1 MGSFGA
7 ARSGGRPGVT
17 VSLAQR
23 FSDVLSIETGDDA
36 LDELLPVHLAR
47 TAAKIL
53 GADGVGV
60 GVQGE
65 GGWRTPLG
73 ASDEMAATAE
83 RLQFTAGSGPCLLA
97 AQSGWP
103 VFGVDPIL
111 PRRWPAF
118 HDLLVT
124 QTPYRSIVALPLR
137 EELTGL
143 GVLSLYICRSDGLA
157 TIDAFEA
164 RAVAQLISARLRRTA
179 AWSSWSDTG
188 GPGWMNSPAAQRR
201 AKVWQAMG
209 MVMLA
214 LSVSAED
221 ALAVLRCYAYG
232 AGREVDAVAADLTSG
247 RISISQLGAGTR
259 P

>member
-1 MGSFGA
+1 M
-7 ARSGGRPGVT
+7 
-17 VSLAQR
+17 SLAQR
-23 FSDVLSIETGDDA
+23 FSDALSVETGDDVV
-36 LDELLPVHLAR
+36 DDLLPVHLAR

-53 GADGVGV
+53 GVDGVGV
-60 GVQGE
+60 GVQGD

-83 RLQFTAGSGPCLLA
+83 RLQFTVGSGPCLLA
-97 AQSGWP
+97 AHSGWP

-124 QTPYRSIVALPLR
+124 HTPYRSIVALPLR
-137 EELTGL
+137 DELTGL
-143 GVLSLYICRSDGLA
+143 GVLSLYSCRSDGLV
-157 TIDAFEA
+157 TVDAFEA
-164 RAVAQLISARLRRTA
+164 RAVAQLITARLRCTA
-179 AWSSWSDTG
+179 AWSRWSDTE
-188 GPGWMNSPAAQRR
+188 GPSWMNSPAAQRR

-221 ALAVLRCYAYG
+221 ALAVLRCHAYG
-232 AGREVDAVAADLTSG
+232 TDRELDAVAADLTSG
-247 RISISQLGAGTR
+247 RIPISQLRDDAR

>member
-1 MGSFGA
+1 
-7 ARSGGRPGVT
+7 

-23 FSDVLSIETGDDA
+23 FSDALSVETGD
-36 LDELLPVHLAR
+36 EVTPLLPVHLAR

-53 GADGVGV
+53 GVDGVGV
-60 GVQGE
+60 SVQGQ

-103 VFGVDPIL
+103 VFVVEANL
-111 PRRWPAF
+111 PRRWPVF

-124 QTPYRSIVALPLR
+124 QTPYRSLIALPLR
-137 EELTGL
+137 AELTGL
-143 GVLSLYICRSDGLA
+143 GVVCLYFGQPDGLVA
-157 TIDAFEA
+157 VDAVEA
-164 RAVAQLISARLRRTA
+164 RAVAQLVSARLRGAA
-179 AWSSWSDTG
+179 AWSNWSDTD
-188 GPGWMNSPAAQRR
+188 GPAWMTSPSAQRR

-214 LSVSAED
+214 LGVSAED
-221 ALAVLRCYAYG
+221 ALAVLRCHAYG

-247 RISISQLGAGTR
+247 RLLVAQLGGDAC